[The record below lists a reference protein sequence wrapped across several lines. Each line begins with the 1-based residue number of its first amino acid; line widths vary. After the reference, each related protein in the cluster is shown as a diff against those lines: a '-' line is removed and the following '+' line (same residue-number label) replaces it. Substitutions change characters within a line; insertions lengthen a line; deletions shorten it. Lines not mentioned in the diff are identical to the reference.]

1 MMLSPSGS
9 LLANVMVTGKAIQLV
24 ILMVKGKD
32 SSRANGLDLMK
43 EIGLVN
49 ERASNP

>member
-1 MMLSPSGS
+1 M
-9 LLANVMVTGKAIQLV
+9 ANVMVTGKAIQLV

-43 EIGLVN
+43 ENGLENGKV
-49 ERASNP
+49 SNP